1 MAKKKVSPDTEIE
14 VESDEERKILEKWIV
29 EEQPE
34 MKEVV
39 EEGDR
44 YSRELE
50 SLIDMYGLRDKWE
63 DGDIW
68 FTIIPGKG

>member
-1 MAKKKVSPDTEIE
+1 MAKKRVSPDTEIE
-14 VESDEERKILEKWIV
+14 VESDEEREILEKWIV